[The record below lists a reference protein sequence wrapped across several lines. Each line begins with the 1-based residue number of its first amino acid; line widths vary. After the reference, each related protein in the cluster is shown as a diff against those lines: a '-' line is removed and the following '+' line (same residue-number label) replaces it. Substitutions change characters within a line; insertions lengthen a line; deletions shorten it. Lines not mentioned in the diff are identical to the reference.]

1 MAYIDTIAKP
11 DVHGTPGCAILTN
24 IMQRR
29 LIRLTKAAMLTAV
42 RAFAA
47 LAVATKLLV
56 PVGFMPAAVADGSPI
71 RLCDGGR
78 AAVMHTQMAMP
89 APDAMAGSAHDHGK
103 EGAGH
108 HEWER
113 CSLGGLASMAA
124 VAFEISFAVAE
135 SGADHE
141 PRPAAMD
148 RRSIERPRRFL
159 ARAPPVEL
167 T

>member
-1 MAYIDTIAKP
+1 MTYRDTIAKP
-11 DVHGTPGCAILTN
+11 EVHGTPGCAILRG

-56 PVGFMPAAVADGSPI
+56 PVGFMPAAIADGSPL

-78 AAVMHTQMAMP
+78 AAVMHGHMAMP
-89 APDAMAGSAHDHGK
+89 AADAMAGSAHDHGK
-103 EGAGH
+103 DGAGH

-124 VAFEISFAVAE
+124 VAFDMSFVIAE
-135 SGADHE
+135 PGADHE
-141 PRPAAMD
+141 PRPVAMD
-148 RRSIERPRRFL
+148 RRSIHRTRSFL
-159 ARAPPVEL
+159 ARAPPVAPS
-167 T
+167 